1 MTLSTLLMTTSYMAR
16 PHAATA
22 DRRPQGRRATNLM
35 NVRSSCL
42 SELFREH
49 PLLQRARAVH
59 CTATSGCDRGS
70 SLCHPETL
78 PVGTK
83 AVPCTAHTA
92 SLARIGG
99 TAGTPITEPHLAHS
113 SRHNNRLLSH
123 RSSDPQKCR
132 TGYSRWFPPPA
143 PHRSH
148 AHPCNLQRNPCS
160 PSHHSQPGARTSC
173 AQVGDSRSPSG
184 AGTLPGPLSH
194 GHGAAISSRPRGWRG
209 HGFTNTRGEGEVIA
223 KSC

>member
-1 MTLSTLLMTTSYMAR
+1 MTLSTLPMTTSYMAR

-132 TGYSRWFPPPA
+132 TGYSRWFPPPPLTVPTLTPVICREIPA
-143 PHRSH
+143 LRATTPSRVPGRAVLRSGT
-148 AHPCNLQRNPCS
+148 A
-160 PSHHSQPGARTSC
+160 GARAGQGHC
-173 AQVGDSRSPSG
+173 QGHSPMATG
-184 AGTLPGPLSH
+184 Q
-194 GHGAAISSRPRGWRG
+194 R
-209 HGFTNTRGEGEVIA
+209 
-223 KSC
+223 